1 LQSRL
6 VLALSQPVQ
15 CHGGSCKGVVRVGLK
30 TLDQIRFG
38 LVRMVLPGVTQ
49 LPLGGSPS
57 PRSICSWAH
66 KSRAV
71 RFSGSFA
78 SAFSKSTSAAG
89 KLAAA
94 RSACAVA
101 EKLRRIFHRRGA
113 RAARQP
119 TK

>member
-1 LQSRL
+1 MPDD
-6 VLALSQPVQ
+6 VFELAREKLRFRAQFGHFQ
-15 CHGGSCKGVVRVGLK
+15 FGGP
-30 TLDQIRFG
+30 
-38 LVRMVLPGVTQ
+38 VLPGVTQ
-49 LPLGGSPS
+49 LPLAASPS

-71 RFSGSFA
+71 RFWGSFA